1 MDSTFTQRV
10 QELAARIEPYLIE
23 KRRFFHAHPEL
34 SGEEVNT
41 TAAIAQE
48 LDAMGIEYALPNDF
62 IPGPAPAQYT
72 ESENLASL
80 KEAGKAFVRQ
90 GVEAQG
96 GSTISSQSGLI
107 VTIRGE
113 APDAYD
119 EQGRPRHRIVL
130 RSDID
135 ALPILEQT
143 WRVICLEKRRRDAC
157 LWSRLPHRNDARS
170 NSPAQ

>member
-48 LDAMGIEYALPNDF
+48 LDAMGIDYALPNDF

-72 ESENLASL
+72 ESENLAIFKRSWQGICTYRML
-80 KEAGKAFVRQ
+80 K
-90 GVEAQG
+90 
-96 GSTISSQSGLI
+96 
-107 VTIRGE
+107 RG
-113 APDAYD
+113 
-119 EQGRPRHRIVL
+119 
-130 RSDID
+130 
-135 ALPILEQT
+135 
-143 WRVICLEKRRRDAC
+143 AC
-157 LWSRLPHRNDARS
+157 
-170 NSPAQ
+170 

>member
-48 LDAMGIEYALPNDF
+48 LDAMSIEYALPNDF
-62 IPGPAPAQYT
+62 IPGPAPAHYT

-90 GVEAQG
+90 DVEA
-96 GSTISSQSGLI
+96 
-107 VTIRGE
+107 RG
-113 APDAYD
+113 
-119 EQGRPRHRIVL
+119 VL
-130 RSDID
+130 KNAANRKNAS
-135 ALPILEQT
+135 ET
-143 WRVICLEKRRRDAC
+143 T
-157 LWSRLPHRNDARS
+157 
-170 NSPAQ
+170 